1 MAQDW
6 QLSELLENLHADVQ
20 HKLTTVRK
28 SFKHSVVKGDGAE
41 NVWVDLFNQYLPE
54 RYRASRAFV
63 VDSKNQFSEQIDVVI
78 YDRQYSP
85 FIFHY
90 AEQLIIPV
98 ESVYAVFEVKQTI
111 NTEYIKAARQKVASV
126 RRLYVTSLPIPHAGG
141 VHPAKPPLAIIGG
154 LLALENDLKKPATLN
169 GHLEQQKNDD
179 DLLNI
184 GCAADGCFFFYDK
197 NLDKMEIKPHS
208 KATTAFLFELLSQLQ
223 ECGTV
228 PMIDIHAYG
237 KWLTLGITE

>member
-1 MAQDW
+1 MALDW

-28 SFKHSVVKGDGAE
+28 SFKHSVIKGDGAE

-63 VDSKNQFSEQIDVVI
+63 VDSNNQFSEQIDVVI

-90 AEQLIIPV
+90 AEQLIIPA
-98 ESVYAVFEVKQTI
+98 ESVYAVFEVKQI
-111 NTEYIKAARQKVASV
+111 LSKEHIKAARKKVSSV
-126 RRLYVTSLPIPHAGG
+126 RRLHITSLPIPHAGG
-141 VHPAKPPLAIIGG
+141 VYPAKPPINIIGG
-154 LLALENDLKKPATLN
+154 LLALENDQKQLETLKSN
-169 GHLEQQKNDD
+169 LEQQKDD
-179 DLLNI
+179 TGLLNI
-184 GCAADGCFFFYDK
+184 GCAADGCFFFYEKSRHD
-197 NLDKMEIKPHS
+197 MTIKRHS

-223 ECGTV
+223 SCGTV

-237 KWLTLGITE
+237 KWLE

>member
-1 MAQDW
+1 MSQDW
-6 QLSELLENLHADVQ
+6 QLSELLENLHTDVQ
-20 HKLTTVRK
+20 HKLSTVRK

-63 VDSKNQFSEQIDVVI
+63 VDSENNFSEQIDVVI

-90 AEQLIIPV
+90 AEQLIIPA
-98 ESVYAVFEVKQTI
+98 ESVYAIFEVKQTI
-111 NTEYIKAARQKVASV
+111 NKDHIEAARKKVASV
-126 RRLYVTSLPIPHAGG
+126 RRLHKTSLPIPHAGG
-141 VHPAKPPLAIIGG
+141 TYEPKPPIEIIGG
-154 LLALENDLKKPATLN
+154 LLALENEQEKPETLRN
-169 GHLEQQKNDD
+169 NLEQQEGGENF
-179 DLLNI
+179 LNI
-184 GCAADGCFFFYDK
+184 GCAADGCFFFYEK
-197 NLDKMEIKPHS
+197 SRHAMVIEYQT

-223 ECGTV
+223 SCGTV

-237 KWLTLGITE
+237 KWLK

>member
-1 MAQDW
+1 MSQDW
-6 QLSELLENLHADVQ
+6 QLAELLENLHADVQ
-20 HKLTTVRK
+20 HKLSTVRK
-28 SFKHSVVKGDGAE
+28 SFKHTVVKGDGAE

-63 VDSKNQFSEQIDVVI
+63 VDSNNKFSEQIDVVI

-111 NTEYIKAARQKVASV
+111 NKEYIEAARQKVASV
-126 RRLYVTSLPIPHAGG
+126 RCLYVTSLPIPHAGG
-141 VHPAKPPLAIIGG
+141 TYPAKPPLAIIGG
-154 LLALENDLKKPATLN
+154 LLALENELQQLKTLES
-169 GHLEQQKNDD
+169 HLEQEKNGAGF
-179 DLLNI
+179 LNI
-184 GCAADGCFFFYDK
+184 GCAADSCFFFHDK
-197 NLDKMEIKPHS
+197 TSHKMVITPHS
-208 KATTAFLFELLSQLQ
+208 KATTAFLFELLAQLQ
-223 ECGTV
+223 NCGTV

-237 KWLTLGITE
+237 KWLS

>member
-63 VDSKNQFSEQIDVVI
+63 VDSENQFSEQIDVVI

-90 AEQLIIPV
+90 AEQLIIPA
-98 ESVYAVFEVKQTI
+98 ESVYAVFEVKQTLNKQHI
-111 NTEYIKAARQKVASV
+111 DAARKKVASV
-126 RRLYVTSLPIPHAGG
+126 RALHRTSLPIPHAGG
-141 VHPAKPPLAIIGG
+141 VHSPRELIGIIGG
-154 LLALENDLKKPATLN
+154 LLTLENELKIPDTLM
-169 GHLEQQKNDD
+169 GHLDHDKADKGM
-179 DLLNI
+179 LNI
-184 GCAADGCFFFYDK
+184 GCAADDCFFYYDNDHQRMQVMQHK
-197 NLDKMEIKPHS
+197 
-208 KATTAFLFELLSQLQ
+208 KATTAFLFELLLQLQ
-223 ECGTV
+223 KCGTV

-237 KWLTLGITE
+237 KWLTPRITE

>member
-63 VDSKNQFSEQIDVVI
+63 VDNKNQFSEQIDVVI

-90 AEQLIIPV
+90 AEQLIIPA
-98 ESVYAVFEVKQTI
+98 ESVYAVFEVKQTLNKQHI
-111 NTEYIKAARQKVASV
+111 DAARKKVASV
-126 RRLYVTSLPIPHAGG
+126 RALHRTSLPIPHAGG
-141 VHPAKPPLAIIGG
+141 VYPPKAPIGIIGG
-154 LLALENDLKKPATLN
+154 LLTLENELKKPTTLRE
-169 GHLEQQKNDD
+169 HLEQEKADKG
-179 DLLNI
+179 LLNV
-184 GCAADGCFFFYDK
+184 GCAADDCFFYHDH
-197 NLDKMEIKPHS
+197 DHQMHIKQHG

-237 KWLTLGITE
+237 KWLTPNA

>member
-6 QLSELLENLHADVQ
+6 QLSELLENLHTDVQ
-20 HKLTTVRK
+20 HKLSTVRK
-28 SFKHSVVKGDGAE
+28 SFHHSVVKGDGAE

-54 RYRASRAFV
+54 RYRASRAFI
-63 VDSKNQFSEQIDVVI
+63 VDSENQFSEQIDVVI

-111 NTEYIKAARQKVASV
+111 NKNHIEAARKKVASV
-126 RRLYVTSLPIPHAGG
+126 RRLYVTSLEIPHAGG
-141 VHPAKPPLAIIGG
+141 VYPAKPPIKIIGG
-154 LLALENDLKKPATLN
+154 LLALENELKQPETLEN
-169 GHLEQQKNDD
+169 NLEQQKDD
-179 DLLNI
+179 KEHLNI
-184 GCAADGCFFFYDK
+184 GCAADGCFFFYEQSHHQ
-197 NLDKMEIKPHS
+197 MTIKQHS

-223 ECGTV
+223 SCATV

-237 KWLTLGITE
+237 KWLK